1 MGKGGNYAC
10 FGKCTFGNCVDLHI
24 FSNFPQIVKSL
35 KTRKSEDLSIWSW
48 ILWVA
53 SSLAYILY
61 AVLCTDSFMLIF
73 EAALE
78 LMFCVIIL
86 ICAIVFRDKS
96 GKNKADS
103 SVKNTYP
110 KE

>member
-1 MGKGGNYAC
+1 MFWKMYFWELCRFA
-10 FGKCTFGNCVDLHI
+10 H
-24 FSNFPQIVKSL
+24 FSYFPQIVKSL

-53 SSLAYILY
+53 GSLAYILY

-73 EAALE
+73 ETALE